1 MNEDKL
7 ETINSIENNAALKIQ
22 KCYKNR
28 LELIDKINNH
38 MNSIYSN
45 IYNIV
50 NRVQENHE
58 LNILSQDRYDTCM
71 TDIDK
76 IYNNFIMYDYPFTIK
91 NFYVNQPIKV
101 VKNIVELHDS
111 IEELCKKCGMLNCS
125 DILRVLCGNSWYNN
139 LSVEYYDTFKFY
151 DNYFIPVTSRKLENI
166 SDTMNLLSDDP
177 EILPF
182 VRKYHGDYNLS
193 LNETING
200 ADLYFPIG
208 NNAIIIS
215 GVFRKDPLNLARM
228 TKMLNNK
235 TNDVEKLCK
244 SLKIPDIFKSG
255 FIKQI
260 SLRDFSV
267 LTDDDL
273 KALVKTNYDELDR
286 IKHQPISGMVK
297 EFLFSSEEKQRRILT
312 LLLLSDSD
320 DQFLAHIIYD
330 MISNQS
336 DLLKAQPLAEEIYR
350 SLHWSVQKMF
360 RIVFKNLE
368 NKKQKRDG
376 DISEE
381 DIPYEQRI
389 EILNVSNSVKNK
401 AIEKL
406 KEMKGSKESGAKAQ
420 QYLDGLLKIPFGTY
434 KKEPILDFLNK
445 FTIKLQE
452 FMEECNEKVINY
464 VANTDSTSY
473 ACKKIK
479 EIIDVYEPEKITT
492 ENQID
497 LFMDKINNIFEA
509 VYKIVD
515 KEFNSVENNSPKI
528 NDRYDESTPN
538 LSPRELKTAFTDNF
552 DKLKK
557 INDLRDSIYMDDSDE
572 ETLKRVE
579 QSIEQNIE
587 KSLQK
592 ELEIL
597 KEKVNIK
604 KEELKTKLLDNDDD
618 DNNIETEYND
628 EIVEIE
634 ETFII
639 LYREWIDYKSKKK
652 NYIKQI
658 RNTLN
663 NCVLGHKEAKSQIQ
677 RLVAQWMNG
686 KMEGCVFGLR
696 GPPGCGKCF
705 RKDTPIML
713 SNGKI
718 KMVQDITTEDKL
730 MGDDSTPRNVLA
742 LGNGIEKMY
751 RIEQVKGDD
760 YVVNES
766 HILSLKMTKGGKK
779 GDKHQTILGKRYYKN
794 DIVDICIKDYL
805 KLPKYLKECLKGYKV
820 GVEFPEK
827 EVDLEPYALGY
838 WLGDGTSTI
847 PEITTAE
854 HEVVDYFKEYVEKL
868 GLELK
873 QGNNTEHSK
882 GEYRYTIKTK
892 TKRNINKENIF
903 YNYLKNL
910 NLINNKHIPEV
921 YKCNSREN
929 RLKLLAGLID
939 SDGYYNPNNNSL
951 EITQKN
957 KTLSNDILFLVRSL
971 GMRGMMKE
979 CKKSCIYKGEKKTGT
994 YYRITITGAGLDEI
1008 PVLLER
1014 KKARPHKQIKNCL
1027 NTGIKLIPLEE
1038 DKYYGFQI
1046 DGNSR
1051 FLLGDFT
1058 VTHNTTIVREG
1069 LSKCLL
1075 DNNNNARPFAS
1086 LPLGGSTNGA
1096 ILEGHSYT
1104 YLGSTWGRIV
1114 DILMETKCMN
1124 PIIYIDE
1131 IDKISHTE
1139 HGREIIGILTHL
1151 TDSSQNTE
1159 FTDRYFAGIKLD
1171 LSKALIVF
1179 SYNDIERV
1187 DRILRDRITEIEVK
1201 PLTKTEKIKI
1211 TKNYLLPNILEA
1223 VGYNEEDIVLSSEL
1237 IEFIIEEYTY
1247 EAGVRKLKE
1256 KVFEL
1261 IREMNLRRIIEEE
1274 PFPLPF
1280 NFTKEYIKEVFH
1292 KYPKV
1297 LITKIAK
1304 EPHIG
1309 IVNGLYATSAGTGGL
1324 TLVEVMKTPTDRKL
1338 GLELTGNQGDVMK
1351 ESMSCAKT
1359 LAWNLLPKE
1368 IKKEIKD
1375 DWEETGNWGLH
1386 IHCPEAGMPK
1396 DGPSAG
1402 ITITTAILSRLCG
1415 IPVKNTIAMT
1425 GEVDL
1430 HGKVH
1435 AIGGL
1440 NSKLEGARRAGV
1452 KLVLI
1457 PEDNREDYDKIVNE
1471 DALETPVSS
1480 PRTGNIKHSRFG
1492 EHFKVI
1498 PVKTIFEVIKYAL
1511 IENEIDF
1518 INFCK

>member
-1 MNEDKL
+1 MNEYNFENNMK
-7 ETINSIENNAALKIQ
+7 NNAALKIQ
-22 KCYKNR
+22 ICYKNR
-28 LELIDKINNH
+28 LELIDKINKH
-38 MNSIYSN
+38 MNNIYSN
-45 IYNIV
+45 IYNII
-50 NRVQENHE
+50 NRIQENHE

-71 TDIDK
+71 SDIDK
-76 IYNNFIMYDYPFTIK
+76 IYNNFIKYDYPFTIK
-91 NFYVNQPIKV
+91 KFYENKPKKV
-101 VKNIVELHDS
+101 VKNIVELNDN

-125 DILRVLCGNSWYNN
+125 DILRVLCGNNWYNN
-139 LSVEYYDTFKFY
+139 SSLEYYDIFKFY
-151 DNYFIPVTSRKLENI
+151 DDYFIPVTSRKLENI
-166 SDTMNLLSDDP
+166 TDDLCLLKEDN

-182 VRKYHGDYNLS
+182 VRKFHGNYNLS

-228 TKMLNNK
+228 TKMLNKK
-235 TNDVEKLCK
+235 TKDVEKLCK
-244 SLKIPDIFKSG
+244 SLKIPEIFKSG

-267 LTDDDL
+267 LTDEDL
-273 KALVKTNYDELDR
+273 KNLVKTNYDELDR

-312 LLLLSDSD
+312 LLLLSNSD

-360 RIVFKNLE
+360 RVVFKNLE
-368 NKKQKRDG
+368 KKKQKRDG

-381 DIPYEQRI
+381 DIPYKQRI
-389 EILNVSNSVKNK
+389 ELLNVNKSVKNK
-401 AIEKL
+401 ANEKL
-406 KEMKGSKESGAKAQ
+406 KEMEGSKESGAKAQ

-434 KKEPILDFLNK
+434 KKEPILEFLNK

-452 FMEECNEKVINY
+452 FMEECNEKVVNY

-473 ACKKIK
+473 ACTKIK

-497 LFMDKINNIFEA
+497 LFMDKINNIFED

-515 KEFNSVENNSPKI
+515 KEFNSIENNSPKI
-528 NDRYDESTPN
+528 NDRYNESTPN

-572 ETLKRVE
+572 EALKRVE
-579 QSIEQNIE
+579 QSIELSIE
-587 KSLQK
+587 ESLQK
-592 ELEIL
+592 ELELL
-597 KEKVNIK
+597 KKKVNIK
-604 KEELKTKLLDNDDD
+604 KEELKTKLLDNDN
-618 DNNIETEYND
+618 DNDNDNDIETEYND

-639 LYREWIDYKSKKK
+639 LYKEWIDYKSKKK

-696 GPPGCGKCF
+696 GPMGVGK
-705 RKDTPIML
+705 
-713 SNGKI
+713 
-718 KMVQDITTEDKL
+718 
-730 MGDDSTPRNVLA
+730 
-742 LGNGIEKMY
+742 
-751 RIEQVKGDD
+751 
-760 YVVNES
+760 
-766 HILSLKMTKGGKK
+766 
-779 GDKHQTILGKRYYKN
+779 
-794 DIVDICIKDYL
+794 
-805 KLPKYLKECLKGYKV
+805 
-820 GVEFPEK
+820 
-827 EVDLEPYALGY
+827 
-838 WLGDGTSTI
+838 TSMI
-847 PEITTAE
+847 
-854 HEVVDYFKEYVEKL
+854 
-868 GLELK
+868 
-873 QGNNTEHSK
+873 
-882 GEYRYTIKTK
+882 
-892 TKRNINKENIF
+892 
-903 YNYLKNL
+903 
-910 NLINNKHIPEV
+910 
-921 YKCNSREN
+921 
-929 RLKLLAGLID
+929 
-939 SDGYYNPNNNSL
+939 
-951 EITQKN
+951 
-957 KTLSNDILFLVRSL
+957 
-971 GMRGMMKE
+971 
-979 CKKSCIYKGEKKTGT
+979 
-994 YYRITITGAGLDEI
+994 
-1008 PVLLER
+1008 
-1014 KKARPHKQIKNCL
+1014 
-1027 NTGIKLIPLEE
+1027 
-1038 DKYYGFQI
+1038 
-1046 DGNSR
+1046 
-1051 FLLGDFT
+1051 
-1058 VTHNTTIVREG
+1058 REG

-1075 DNNNNARPFAS
+1075 DNNNNPRPFAS

-1104 YLGSTWGRIV
+1104 YLGSTWGRVV

-1201 PLTKTEKIKI
+1201 PLTKIEKIKI
-1211 TKNYLLPNILEA
+1211 TKNYLLPNILET
-1223 VGYNEEDIVLSSEL
+1223 VGYNEEDIILSSEL

-1274 PFPLPF
+1274 PSPLPF
-1280 NFTKEYIKEVFH
+1280 SFTKEYIKDVFH

-1480 PRTGNIKHSRFG
+1480 PRTENIKHSRFG
-1492 EHFKVI
+1492 NHFKVI

-1511 IENEIDF
+1511 IKNEIDF

>member
-1 MNEDKL
+1 MIEDKL
-7 ETINSIENNAALKIQ
+7 ENINRIENNAALKIQ

-38 MNSIYSN
+38 MNNIYSN

-58 LNILSQDRYDTCM
+58 LNILSQNRYDTCM

-91 NFYVNQPIKV
+91 NFYVNKPIKV

-166 SDTMNLLSDDP
+166 SDTMNLLSDDS

-193 LNETING
+193 LNEKING
-200 ADLYFPIG
+200 ADLYFTIS

-235 TNDVEKLCK
+235 TNDVEQLCK
-244 SLKIPDIFKSG
+244 SLKIPEIFKSG

-273 KALVKTNYDELDR
+273 KTLVKTNYDELDR

-297 EFLFSSEEKQRRILT
+297 EFLFSSEEKQRIILT

-336 DLLKAQPLAEEIYR
+336 DLLKTQPLAEEIYR

-434 KKEPILDFLNK
+434 KKEPILEFLNK

-515 KEFNSVENNSPKI
+515 KEFNSVEINSPKI
-528 NDRYDESTPN
+528 NDRYNESTPN

-587 KSLQK
+587 ESLQK

-618 DNNIETEYND
+618 NDNNIETEYND
-628 EIVEIE
+628 EILEIE

-696 GPPGCGKCF
+696 GPMGVGK
-705 RKDTPIML
+705 
-713 SNGKI
+713 
-718 KMVQDITTEDKL
+718 
-730 MGDDSTPRNVLA
+730 
-742 LGNGIEKMY
+742 
-751 RIEQVKGDD
+751 
-760 YVVNES
+760 
-766 HILSLKMTKGGKK
+766 
-779 GDKHQTILGKRYYKN
+779 
-794 DIVDICIKDYL
+794 
-805 KLPKYLKECLKGYKV
+805 
-820 GVEFPEK
+820 
-827 EVDLEPYALGY
+827 
-838 WLGDGTSTI
+838 
-847 PEITTAE
+847 
-854 HEVVDYFKEYVEKL
+854 
-868 GLELK
+868 
-873 QGNNTEHSK
+873 
-882 GEYRYTIKTK
+882 
-892 TKRNINKENIF
+892 
-903 YNYLKNL
+903 
-910 NLINNKHIPEV
+910 
-921 YKCNSREN
+921 
-929 RLKLLAGLID
+929 
-939 SDGYYNPNNNSL
+939 
-951 EITQKN
+951 
-957 KTLSNDILFLVRSL
+957 
-971 GMRGMMKE
+971 
-979 CKKSCIYKGEKKTGT
+979 
-994 YYRITITGAGLDEI
+994 
-1008 PVLLER
+1008 
-1014 KKARPHKQIKNCL
+1014 
-1027 NTGIKLIPLEE
+1027 
-1038 DKYYGFQI
+1038 
-1046 DGNSR
+1046 
-1051 FLLGDFT
+1051 
-1058 VTHNTTIVREG
+1058 TTIVREG

-1075 DNNNNARPFAS
+1075 DNNKNARPFAS

-1104 YLGSTWGRIV
+1104 YLGSTWGRIA

-1211 TKNYLLPNILEA
+1211 TKNYLLPNILET
-1223 VGYNEEDIVLSSEL
+1223 VGYNEEDIILSSEL

-1261 IREMNLRRIIEEE
+1261 IREMNLRRIIEEK

-1280 NFTKEYIKEVFH
+1280 SFTKEYIKEVFH

-1511 IENEIDF
+1511 IENKIDF